1 MTRLLCALLLGASV
15 AVSSPLAA
23 QEKKAT
29 KKKAAAK
36 KPAAS
41 QDWGRFN
48 SKAKGDIAKE
58 EKRNKGK

>member
-1 MTRLLCALLLGASV
+1 MIRFLLVLLASTAV
-15 AVSSPLAA
+15 AFSASA

-36 KPAAS
+36 KPAAT

-58 EKRNKGK
+58 EQRNKGN

>member
-1 MTRLLCALLLGASV
+1 MIRFVLVLLASTAV
-15 AVSSPLAA
+15 AFSASA
-23 QEKKAT
+23 QEKAA
-29 KKKAAAK
+29 KKKPAAK